1 MALLPKEVKQ
11 SIVKDLKDKSISRA
25 AAAEMLGM
33 GTQTYANLL
42 SQQKYFSRKMAER
55 FHEKFG
61 YSIEFLM
68 TGIGDLLPLP
78 EMSPEEQRLYD
89 ESKEKQSQ
97 NNWAFWDRIS
107 DRNFLPPDPTESMFG
122 EYYSNFD
129 IDKNVT
135 EFEWETKSDE
145 RQAYE
150 LLCAFH
156 YQLDNLKVSL
166 DYSTQEVSN
175 LKEENIRLRLE
186 NMALRRVINKA
197 SKEDKE
203 TK

>member
-1 MALLPKEVKQ
+1 
-11 SIVKDLKDKSISRA
+11 
-25 AAAEMLGM
+25 
-33 GTQTYANLL
+33 
-42 SQQKYFSRKMAER
+42 
-55 FHEKFG
+55 
-61 YSIEFLM
+61 
-68 TGIGDLLPLP
+68 
-78 EMSPEEQRLYD
+78 
-89 ESKEKQSQ
+89 
-97 NNWAFWDRIS
+97 
-107 DRNFLPPDPTESMFG
+107 MFG

-135 EFEWETKSDE
+135 EFDWETKSDE